1 MFCYKC
7 GTQLPDGAK
16 MCHNCR
22 TVFDPNFHPQQQTN
36 NLRYTPDPRSNQPGQ
51 FGMPQNRNNRAMNQG
66 FARPQNNFTRPQP
79 AQSQPSAG
87 EIASAVVKK
96 IFLWLIIIFIV
107 IPLGYIFIRNITK
120 RNDGETKAAYT
131 EVSVDSTSS
140 TTETRTTEKQTTET
154 PTTEMATTE
163 APVVATVEDSIIY
176 EGNDVIVELKS
187 LQGNTLT
194 FYIENNSSK
203 NLSTSMHAYAI
214 NGAMADN
221 SMYDMYKS
229 IAANSKSN
237 ITFDIPSVLESGYP
251 VEEIRRMDFLIWFY
265 DDDASYKAFDTG
277 ILTVK
282 TNLYDDTLASVE
294 GEELLNEN
302 GISYTLVD
310 KDQDQVIIGINNH
323 SENYYEFDGKNVVV
337 NGYSLD
343 TTYDF
348 DIYGKLVFPDCSIP
362 MVFEYNWNTQED
374 FKGINGISSIE
385 NVSLSFTMR
394 QNGSYTLESN
404 SSTISI
410 EY

>member
-36 NLRYTPDPRSNQPGQ
+36 NIRYTPDPRSNQPNQ
-51 FGMPQNRNNRAMNQG
+51 FGMPQNQNNRAMNQG
-66 FARPQNNFTRPQP
+66 FVRPQNNYTRQQP
-79 AQSQPSAG
+79 VQNHSYSSA
-87 EIASAVVKK
+87 SK
-96 IFLWLIIIFIV
+96 IIIGLFVVFMI
-107 IPLGYIFIRNITK
+107 IPLFSGIVSLFGPSKTK
-120 RNDGETKAAYT
+120 DNKDSAYT
-131 EVSVDSTSS
+131 EVSKTSTSS
-140 TTETRTTEKQTTET
+140 TTETRTTERQTTEQRTTET
-154 PTTEMATTE
+154 PTTETVTTE

-277 ILTVK
+277 ILTVE
-282 TNLYDDTLASVE
+282 TNLYDGILASIE

-302 GISYTLVD
+302 GISYTLAD

-385 NVSLSFTMR
+385 NVSLSFGMR